1 MVISEFFI
9 RRPKF
14 AFVISI
20 VITLAG
26 LLSMPLLPVAQ
37 FPDISPPIVQ
47 VSAFY
52 PGANA
57 EVVRDTVAGP
67 LEVGINGVEGMIY
80 MSSKSAG
87 DGSYSLSITFAVGTD
102 ADMAQVRVQNRVQ
115 RAMPKLPE
123 EVKRLG
129 VSVDK
134 RSSNMLMVVNLLS
147 PKGTFDPLFLSN
159 YASIN
164 VVDQLARIDGLSDV
178 RILGD
183 LEYGM
188 RIWMNPDH
196 MTALGITTQDVIN
209 AIREQNV
216 QVAATSKAMKQVT
229 DPIIGSR
236 VQFTQ
241 RLIDLQFGH
250 DDRCAAVLAAARQ
263 SGAAPKIHSRQDS
276 RQIICL
282 PLC

>member
-1 MVISEFFI
+1 MISEFFI
-9 RRPKF
+9 HRPKF

-37 FPDISPPIVQ
+37 FPDIAPPTIQ
-47 VSAFY
+47 VSAAY

-57 EVVRDTVAGP
+57 EVVRDAVAGP
-67 LEVGINGVEGMIY
+67 LVAGINGFEDLIY
-80 MSSKSAG
+80 MTYKRAG

-134 RSSNMLMVVNLLS
+134 RSSNMLMVVNLGS
-147 PKGTFDPLFLSN
+147 PGSTFDPLFLSN

-164 VVDQLARIDGLSDV
+164 VKDSLARIHGISDV

-188 RIWMNPDH
+188 RIWMNPGQ
-196 MTALGITTQDVIN
+196 MASLGITTQDVVD

-216 QVAATSKAMKQVT
+216 QVAAGQVGAPPSP
-229 DPIIGSR
+229 DNQ
-236 VQFTQ
+236 QFQYTLQ
-241 RLIDLQFGH
+241 VRGRLRGWRCGLPQGH
-250 DDRCAAVLAAARQ
+250 RA
-263 SGAAPKIHSRQDS
+263 G
-276 RQIICL
+276 
-282 PLC
+282 